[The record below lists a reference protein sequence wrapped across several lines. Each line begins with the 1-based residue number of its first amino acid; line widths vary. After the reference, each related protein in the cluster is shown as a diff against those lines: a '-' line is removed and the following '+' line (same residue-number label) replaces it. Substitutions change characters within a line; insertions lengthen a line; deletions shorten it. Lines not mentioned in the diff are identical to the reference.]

1 MYRRKLKIPKLTSK
15 QVGLRYGFRSGLE
28 ESIANELEKNRVAYE
43 FEKTK
48 LKYTKPQKIH
58 TYTPDFHLIKKR
70 IFIETKGLF
79 TTQDRQ
85 KMKLIR
91 EQHPNLDIRFIF
103 SNSRARIS
111 KKSKTT
117 YGMWCERYGYMYADK
132 HVPKEWI

>member
-1 MYRRKLKIPKLTSK
+1 MYRRKLRLTSK

-28 ESIANELEKNRVAYE
+28 ESIAKELKDNRVAYE

-48 LKYTKPQKIH
+48 LKYTKPQKVH
-58 TYTPDFHLIKKR
+58 TYTPDFHLTKKK

-91 EQHPNLDIRFIF
+91 EQYPNLD
-103 SNSRARIS
+103 S
-111 KKSKTT
+111 
-117 YGMWCERYGYMYADK
+117 
-132 HVPKEWI
+132 

>member
-117 YGMWCERYGYMYADK
+117 YGMCCDRYGYMYAYK